1 MEIQIRLVNRSD
13 DAGGADVVI
22 FQKNL
27 ADAPDA
33 PAVAWLLVSDFAP
46 GQTYAFAYPMSVTLA
61 ATDPWGHAIPAVSAE
76 AGESFTVQSSSQG
89 DVLQRTG
96 AAGSARDIDV
106 HNGLAQGAIDALVYR
121 DGRPVAMKTAVAP
134 GQTATF
140 LLQSNLWIGV
150 VPMVQA
156 GQVLDD
162 AIMNT
167 IDTQLSLLGIKSADI
182 IMSGGGGG
190 GSPATPYRFEF
201 DNVVP
206 A

>member
-1 MEIQIRLVNRSD
+1 MDIQLRLVNRSD
-13 DAGGADVVI
+13 DAGGVDVVI

-27 ADAPDA
+27 ADLPDA

-46 GQTYAFAYPMSVTLA
+46 GQMYAFTYPTAVTVA
-61 ATDPWGHAIPAVSAE
+61 ASDSLGDPIPPMTAE
-76 AGESFTVQSSSQG
+76 AGESFTVQSSADG

-96 AAGSARDIDV
+96 VAGSADEIDV
-106 HNGLAQGAIDALVYR
+106 RNGLAQGAIDAFVYR
-121 DGRPVAMKTAVAP
+121 DGRLLATKRAVAP

-140 LLQSNLWIGV
+140 LLQPYLWIGV
-150 VPMVQA
+150 VPQVRM
-156 GQVLDD
+156 GQGLDD

-167 IDTQLSLLGIKSADI
+167 IDTRLSLLGIKSADI

-190 GSPATPYRFEF
+190 PNAAPYRFEF
-201 DNVVP
+201 ENVVP